1 MTASRK
7 TWLRRAA
14 LALGALSALCAVGMA
29 CAYWVPLPRRLGAR
43 PSTVVLYRDG
53 GLAHVFLSP
62 DEKWRIPVK
71 LDQVDPRYV
80 KALLSLEDSRF
91 YWHSGVDPLA
101 VGRAVVTNVYRGRRV
116 SGASTLTMQLVR
128 VLEPRPRTW
137 SSKLVEAARAF
148 QLELRLSKE
157 EILTAYLQHVPYG

>member
-7 TWLRRAA
+7 TWLKRAA
-14 LALGALSALCAVGMA
+14 LALATLSALWALALA
-29 CAYWVPLPRRLGAR
+29 CAYAVPLPQRLGAR

-71 LDQVDPRYV
+71 LERVDPRYV
-80 KALLSLEDSRF
+80 RALLSLEDSRF
-91 YWHSGVDPLA
+91 YWHGGVDTA
-101 VGRAVVTNVYRGRRV
+101 AIGRAVATNVWRGRRV

-137 SSKLVEAARAF
+137 TSKAIEAARAL
-148 QLELRLSKE
+148 QL
-157 EILTAYLQHVPYG
+157 